1 MKVDSDMKDFRKE
14 LLRPRQNRVV
24 LVISVLAL
32 ILALGLTIFLL
43 RENERPLSV
52 PERDEARERELND
65 QVALLMNQI
74 KHLGEQL
81 EVDSERIGMLV
92 TDLETVQKKVG
103 VTQNELE
110 KARAATE
117 QARVATEQM
126 KQEQQKKVQL
136 LTRQLVTKA
145 DAAKIETLADQ
156 TDILLQEINQFA
168 RVQEKALDSQQDL
181 ETKWEDLSK
190 MGLRLTEQGKLI
202 ATRPEAL
209 EELRR
214 RGAREYLQFD
224 ARKSEKVRVADVV
237 IELTKTD
244 YNRKRA
250 DLRLIYDDKQSL
262 MKKVYINT
270 TLVFYVDTIQYELVI
285 YKVSKDQIA
294 GYISLPRYDKPISRK
309 GDPKEKS

>member
-52 PERDEARERELND
+52 PERDEARERELTD

-117 QARVATEQM
+117 QMRQA
-126 KQEQQKKVQL
+126 QQKKVQL

-145 DAAKIETLADQ
+145 DAAKIETLAEQ

>member
-1 MKVDSDMKDFRKE
+1 MNDFRKE

-43 RENERPLSV
+43 RENETPLSL

-117 QARVATEQM
+117 QMR
-126 KQEQQKKVQL
+126 QEQQKKVQL

-181 ETKWEDLSK
+181 ETRWQDLSK

-202 ATRPEAL
+202 ATKPEAL

>member
-1 MKVDSDMKDFRKE
+1 MKVDSDMNDFRKE

-92 TDLETVQKKVG
+92 IDLETVQKKVG
-103 VTQNELE
+103 VTQNELK

-117 QARVATEQM
+117 QMR
-126 KQEQQKKVQL
+126 QEQQKKVQL
-136 LTRQLVTKA
+136 LTRQIVAKA
-145 DAAKIETLADQ
+145 DAAKIETLTEQ
-156 TDILLQEINQFA
+156 TDILSQEVTQVA
-168 RVQEKALDSQQDL
+168 KVQEKALKSQQDL
-181 ETKWEDLSK
+181 ETRWEDLSK
-190 MGLRLTEQGKLI
+190 VGLRLTEQGKLI
-202 ATRPEAL
+202 ATNPEAL

-244 YNRKRA
+244 YNRQRA

>member
-1 MKVDSDMKDFRKE
+1 MNDFRKE

-117 QARVATEQM
+117 QMR
-126 KQEQQKKVQL
+126 QEQQKKVQL

-145 DAAKIETLADQ
+145 DAAKIETLAEQ

>member
-1 MKVDSDMKDFRKE
+1 MNDFRKE

-43 RENERPLSV
+43 RENETPLSL

-117 QARVATEQM
+117 QMR
-126 KQEQQKKVQL
+126 QEQQKKVQL

-181 ETKWEDLSK
+181 ETRWEDLSK

-202 ATRPEAL
+202 ATKPEAL

>member
-1 MKVDSDMKDFRKE
+1 MKVDSDMNDFRKE

-103 VTQNELE
+103 VTQNELK

-117 QARVATEQM
+117 QMR
-126 KQEQQKKVQL
+126 QEQQKKVQL

-181 ETKWEDLSK
+181 ETRWEDLSK

-202 ATRPEAL
+202 ATKPEAL

>member
-1 MKVDSDMKDFRKE
+1 MNDFRKE

-103 VTQNELE
+103 VTQNELK

-117 QARVATEQM
+117 QMR
-126 KQEQQKKVQL
+126 QEQQKKVQL

-181 ETKWEDLSK
+181 ETRWEDLSK

-202 ATRPEAL
+202 ATKPEAL